1 MAEMM
6 QEFITRERERLHGE
20 REALF
25 TQQHE
30 LETKLVGINREL
42 AAIDAYEAAKTGNLS
57 LRLGLGWSKSNS
69 FHTGQTPVLRY
80 NLQLMMALLN
90 DRLPIA
96 KIVNAK
102 AISLEDAPKG
112 YAEFDKGIA
121 AKFVLD
127 PHGLLAKA
135 A

>member
-1 MAEMM
+1 MYVTEDPGAHD
-6 QEFITRERERLHGE
+6 Q
-20 REALF
+20 
-25 TQQHE
+25 
-30 LETKLVGINREL
+30 
-42 AAIDAYEAAKTGNLS
+42 AARTGSLS
-57 LRLGLGWSKSNS
+57 IRLGLGWSKSNS

-80 NLQLMMALLN
+80 NRQLMMALLN

-112 YAEFDKGIA
+112 YAQFDKGIA

-127 PHGLLAKA
+127 PHGLLPKA